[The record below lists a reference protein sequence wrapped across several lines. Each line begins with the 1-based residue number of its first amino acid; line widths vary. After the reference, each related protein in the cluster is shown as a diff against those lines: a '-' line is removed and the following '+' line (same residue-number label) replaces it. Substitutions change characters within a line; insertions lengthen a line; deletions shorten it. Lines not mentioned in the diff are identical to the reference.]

1 MNNAQTIIAEF
12 GQIIGLEG
20 LSLDEGNCCTL
31 QFDQIVV
38 NIEYLPDSE
47 EFYFYSRIGV
57 VPAHEPTRLRV
68 FTDLLES
75 DCFFRRTSGGVLG
88 VDMGREV
95 IVYTNKIGVGGL
107 SSAHVLGDYVQ
118 AFVNLAEEFGQ
129 RVQGIAADASPQDG
143 DSPQAPPNAGI
154 RV

>member
-1 MNNAQTIIAEF
+1 MSNAQTIITAF
-12 GQIIGLEG
+12 GQIIGLDA
-20 LSLDEGNCCTL
+20 LALDEGNCCTL
-31 QFDQIVV
+31 QFDQVVV

-47 EFYFYSRIGV
+47 ELYFYSRIGT

-75 DCFFRRTSGGVLG
+75 DCFFQRTSGGILG
-88 VDMGREV
+88 VDMGREA
-95 IVYTNKIGVGGL
+95 IVYTNKVGVDGL

-129 RVQGIAADASPQDG
+129 RVQDIAADAPPQDD